1 MRVIGPD
8 GDQIGIMDT
17 EKAQQVADS
26 SGLDLVEVAPDS
38 KPPVCRIMDFGKYK
52 YQQSKK
58 AKDARKRQHVMHLKE
73 IKVRPKIDEHDYQ
86 FKLRNARKFIEH
98 HDKVK
103 VTMIFRGRERMHIGL
118 GEKVLNRLIGDLND
132 ISQVEQ
138 GPKIEGRDLVV
149 TFIPR

>member
-1 MRVIGPD
+1 
-8 GDQIGIMDT
+8 MDT
-17 EKAQQVADS
+17 DKAQEIAAS
-26 SGLDLVEVAPDS
+26 EGLDLVEVAPDS

-86 FKLRNARKFIEH
+86 FKLRNARKFLEH

-103 VTMIFRGRERMHIGL
+103 VTMIFRGRERIHIEL
-118 GEKVLNRLIGDLND
+118 GEKVLNRMTEDLSD
-132 ISQVEQ
+132 VSQVEQ
-138 GPKIEGRDLVV
+138 GPKIEGRDLIV
-149 TFIPR
+149 TYIPK